1 MGLGVAT
8 VYTQALVD
16 MNKHFCKQKKNFPKQ
31 LNLNN
36 LKRRKGFKDLV
47 RGL

>member
-8 VYTQALVD
+8 VYKKALVD
-16 MNKHFCKQKKNFPKQ
+16 MNKHFLKTKEKFPKQ
-31 LNLNN
+31 LNFNN